1 MFLVWIST
9 CPLRGMQKIYSVYL
23 QFKFNW
29 MSYILSG
36 NTILCKLIYLDGHFF
51 LYYHCGGFCCCLF
64 HFFGLFFN
72 SFLRYSNTLFKR
84 ISANP
89 QLIINDIISI
99 TVALNYV
106 KTGLEL
112 RTCCIDKRLPRKLGS
127 NYDQERKGRKCQA

>member
-1 MFLVWIST
+1 
-9 CPLRGMQKIYSVYL
+9 
-23 QFKFNW
+23 

-51 LYYHCGGFCCCLF
+51 LCYHCGGFCCCLF
-64 HFFGLFFN
+64 HFFVCLFLN
-72 SFLRYSNTLFKR
+72 SFLHYSNTLFKR

-89 QLIINDIISI
+89 QLIIKDIISI
-99 TVALNYV
+99 TIDLNYV

-112 RTCCIDKRLPRKLGS
+112 LTNCIDKRLPRKLGS